1 MIIHWIV
8 WKQEWEKFIQP
19 PVFMNFIL
27 GGSIPLFVISQRF
40 MKNNGFL
47 DHLYGGIYYAATEKG
62 IEDNKTRNLLKQF
75 WELLFFIS

>member
-1 MIIHWIV
+1 
-8 WKQEWEKFIQP
+8 
-19 PVFMNFIL
+19 
-27 GGSIPLFVISQRF
+27 